1 MRRPEGQGL
10 NDLYVR
16 FFRMAERR
24 IVEKTGQG
32 VICFISNCSWLD
44 GLSFPGMRQRY
55 LEVFDAIRIDNLN
68 GDKYKTGKVAPDGS
82 PDPSIFSTD
91 HNREGIQV
99 GTTIATLVR
108 KRDHANSGK
117 IEVRD
122 LWGRH
127 KRQALL
133 DTSETNAADLY
144 QSVKPVFELRL
155 PFLHAE
161 VESVYFDWPSLPDLL
176 PTSFPGIKTSRDE
189 FLVDVDLDRL
199 RSRIE
204 EYFDAAVP
212 DAEIARR
219 YSAVMKSAGRFDGP
233 KVRSELIRRG
243 LIEGNFVRY
252 AYRPF
257 DVRWLYW
264 EPETK
269 LLDEKRS
276 EYWPQV
282 FAANRCLVSQKRP
295 RRTWS
300 QPQVL
305 SALGCLDLMDR
316 GATCLPAYIRDE
328 HDHGDGAEAV
338 KRPNLT
344 ASIATRLADLEL
356 GVEDLF
362 HHIVAVLHCSAYRS
376 ENAAALRMD
385 WPRVPFPTS
394 GDAFA
399 ESAGLGRE
407 LASLLDPQVPTQAV
421 TVGGLRT
428 ELKAL
433 GVPSR
438 VGGGDLMESDL
449 SATAGWGSVQGS
461 GIVMPGTGL
470 AEERDYGPQEV

>member
-1 MRRPEGQGL
+1 
-10 NDLYVR
+10 
-16 FFRMAERR
+16 
-24 IVEKTGQG
+24 
-32 VICFISNCSWLD
+32 
-44 GLSFPGMRQRY
+44 
-55 LEVFDAIRIDNLN
+55 
-68 GDKYKTGKVAPDGS
+68 
-82 PDPSIFSTD
+82 
-91 HNREGIQV
+91 
-99 GTTIATLVR
+99 
-108 KRDHANSGK
+108 
-117 IEVRD
+117 
-122 LWGRH
+122 
-127 KRQALL
+127 
-133 DTSETNAADLY
+133 
-144 QSVKPVFELRL
+144 
-155 PFLHAE
+155 
-161 VESVYFDWPSLPDLL
+161 
-176 PTSFPGIKTSRDE
+176 
-189 FLVDVDLDRL
+189 
-199 RSRIE
+199 
-204 EYFDAAVP
+204 
-212 DAEIARR
+212 
-219 YSAVMKSAGRFDGP
+219 MKSAGRFDGP

-438 VGGGDLMESDL
+438 VGR
-449 SATAGWGSVQGS
+449 GSHG
-461 GIVMPGTGL
+461 
-470 AEERDYGPQEV
+470 ERSLRYCWVG